1 MGRRDLPGERRGDD
15 SRRGRDYRERDDR
28 RGRGRSRSRSPVY
41 RRRDDERPR
50 RRHRPSRSSSSR
62 RSGSRSSSRRRGS
75 RSSSRRRGS
84 RSSSRRGRRCRSR
97 DRPGHRATS
106 KRRERSSSRQ
116 RSPSRERCHSNARGR
131 SRDRAAHERTGG
143 DSRTSRFSE
152 PAPIQPSAGAAA
164 ASAPLQ
170 PTPTLATPTLTQAS
184 NDPATLPT
192 TASASYQSTAWSDA
206 VPSTASAPTASSPAV
221 VTTTASGTAAA
232 PGVFPARV
240 VQPGA
245 IPQPAVAAQPAPPAL
260 GALLLPVSV
269 APILERPEST
279 REGGTV
285 RWQELVGG
293 IGSLAQRYV
302 GGQSMGGQSI
312 GCKSS
317 ASTHV
322 ETGDATGSDGA
333 NQAVSIHERIDEAF
347 DDDESITTEASMEA
361 HLPQWNRGY
370 QLVLRMGWKAGS
382 GLGRR
387 GEGIGDPVRLSA
399 QLSTTGLGK
408 ESEYTQ
414 ASLTPIFC
422 PICYTHSLFC
432 QRIRFLCVQ
441 SASRGGHRAPQ
452 NVHGRA
458 HCIRG

>member
-1 MGRRDLPGERRGDD
+1 M
-15 SRRGRDYRERDDR
+15 
-28 RGRGRSRSRSPVY
+28 
-41 RRRDDERPR
+41 
-50 RRHRPSRSSSSR
+50 
-62 RSGSRSSSRRRGS
+62 
-75 RSSSRRRGS
+75 
-84 RSSSRRGRRCRSR
+84 
-97 DRPGHRATS
+97 
-106 KRRERSSSRQ
+106 
-116 RSPSRERCHSNARGR
+116 
-131 SRDRAAHERTGG
+131 
-143 DSRTSRFSE
+143 
-152 PAPIQPSAGAAA
+152 
-164 ASAPLQ
+164 
-170 PTPTLATPTLTQAS
+170 
-184 NDPATLPT
+184 
-192 TASASYQSTAWSDA
+192 
-206 VPSTASAPTASSPAV
+206 
-221 VTTTASGTAAA
+221 TTTASGTAAA

-245 IPQPAVAAQPAPPAL
+245 IPQSAVAAQPAPPAL

-387 GEGIGDPVRLSA
+387 GEGIVDPVRLSA